1 MRRLLI
7 IGCGDVAMRMLPL
20 VRDRYRIYAL
30 SHSPD
35 RFSRMRESGVVP
47 ILGDLDRP
55 ATLAPL
61 AGLATDVIH
70 TAPPQPRGKRDLRTA
85 RLIAALAKGKSLPQ
99 QLVYISTSGVYGDC
113 AGEYVDE
120 TRPVRPHTERALR
133 RVDAERQLRQWG
145 ARAGVCVSILRAPG
159 IYAPD
164 RLPVERLA
172 KGTPALC
179 EADDAYVNH
188 VHADDLARMIVAALH
203 RATPNRSYNAADNV
217 PQKMGE
223 YFDLVA
229 DTFGLP
235 RPPRVARADAAAF
248 IPGPLLTFM
257 NESRRLSNRRI
268 KAELCFRLHYPTV
281 QDGIAA
287 ALAAQRRTVD
297 R

>member
-7 IGCGDVAMRMLPL
+7 IGCGDVAMRMLPF

-35 RFSRMRESGVVP
+35 RFARMRESGVVP
-47 ILGDLDRP
+47 ILGDLDRA

-61 AGLATDVIH
+61 AGLATDVVH

-85 RLIAALAKGKSLPQ
+85 RLIAALAKGESLPQ

-145 ARAGVCVSILRAPG
+145 ARAGVRVSILRAPG
-159 IYAPD
+159 IYAAD

-172 KGTPALC
+172 KGTPALR

-203 RATPNRSYNAADNV
+203 RATPNRSYNAVDDV

-235 RPPRVARADAAAF
+235 RPPRVARADAAVF

-257 NESRRLSNRRI
+257 NESRRLSNERI
-268 KAELCFRLHYPTV
+268 KAELRFRLHYPTV
-281 QDGIAA
+281 RDGIAA

>member
-30 SHSPD
+30 SHSSD
-35 RFSRMRESGVVP
+35 RFARMRESGVVP
-47 ILGDLDRP
+47 ILGDLDRA

-61 AGLATDVIH
+61 AGLATDVVH

-85 RLIAALAKGKSLPQ
+85 RLIAALAKGESLPQ

-145 ARAGVCVSILRAPG
+145 ARAGVRVSILRAPG
-159 IYAPD
+159 IYAAD

-172 KGTPALC
+172 KGTPALR
-179 EADDAYVNH
+179 ETDDAYVNH

-235 RPPRVARADAAAF
+235 RPPRVARADAAAS

-257 NESRRLSNRRI
+257 NESRRLSNERI
-268 KAELCFRLHYPTV
+268 KTELRFRLHYPTV

-287 ALAAQRRTVD
+287 ALAAQRRTPG